1 MNAPLIEFGL
11 VITGVFLCSVVGTA
25 LMRQLAHRYGWV
37 AQPRDDRWH
46 RKPTALFGGL
56 GFYPVFLIGTCWVL
70 VREFEVDWAG
80 GNFFNPPTLA
90 MRLAIALLG
99 GSLLMFLFGLL
110 DDLKH
115 FRPATKLTCELLA
128 ASLFIFA
135 GGVFP
140 LTGSV
145 VIDTLVTYFWF
156 VGVINATNMLD
167 NMDGLASGVGIIA
180 GGTLLALTLG
190 AGRSVEPYP
199 IGLPV
204 SAVLVAAL
212 LGFWWHNRPPAT
224 IFMGDSGSLFLG
236 FVLAALSI
244 PGSLNR
250 HFGIQTG
257 EMLLG
262 PVLALLIPATVLAVP
277 IFDTTL
283 VTITRKWR
291 AQKASQGGR
300 DHSSHR
306 LVGLGLPEK
315 TTVWILYVF
324 AALGGTVAILMQHF
338 PAQALPLLGA
348 FILTL
353 SIVGVYLGHVKVQT
367 VEPDRLPPAWTPL
380 ASTLLYKRRAGEVL
394 LDTILVILCFHGA
407 YVLRFEGVLPDQTLR
422 ALIESLPIVVASMIV
437 VQFLAGIYRGQ
448 WRLFSISDLPAFAIS
463 ALSGTTLSL
472 ALVTLV
478 TRFPEGHSRSAY
490 IIFGVL
496 TFLAMVGSRLSC
508 RLFDAILLKVGNGG
522 FSRNRQP
529 VLIYGAGK
537 SGKMLFDEI
546 LSNPDLRTYTLV
558 GFVEDDSHKVG
569 RKLCGVPVLSMAQCL
584 ERAWNP
590 APEIW
595 ISSKFI
601 PDTKALEVAAS
612 FGGEI
617 VVRRAR
623 LQLSVVERHDQE
635 FITVGNTTQASREES
650 AHEVNQRVEA
660 GIRGE
665 NRLVDWLDSPL

>member
-1 MNAPLIEFGL
+1 MGLGVSGLLTLVILVVIVSALTTGL
-11 VITGVFLCSVVGTA
+11 VRA
-25 LMRQLAHRYGWV
+25 LAHKLGWV
-37 AQPRDDRWH
+37 AMPREDRWH
-46 RKPTALFGGL
+46 KVPTALRGGL
-56 GFYPVFLIGTCWVL
+56 GFYPVFLAGALWVTVPYFIGVKHLTGIEAPEAHEL
-70 VREFEVDWAG
+70 LLIG
-80 GNFFNPPTLA
+80 
-90 MRLAIALLG
+90 ALLL
-99 GSLLMFLFGLL
+99 GSLIMFLVGLW

-115 FRPATKLTCELLA
+115 FRPATKLVAQLVA
-128 ASLFIFA
+128 ASLVIGA

-140 LTGSV
+140 LTGSHV
-145 VIDTLVTYFWF
+145 ADILITYFWF
-156 VGVINATNMLD
+156 IGITNAINMLD
-167 NMDGLASGVGIIA
+167 NMDGLASGVVIIA

-190 AGRSVEPYP
+190 AGPSVEPYP
-199 IGLPV
+199 IGLPL

-244 PGSLNR
+244 PSSLNR

-338 PAQALPLLGA
+338 PAQALPLLGG

-367 VEPDRLPPAWTPL
+367 AEPDRLPPAWTPL
-380 ASTLLYKRRAGEVL
+380 VSMLLYKRRAGEVL
-394 LDTILVILCFHGA
+394 LDTILLILCFYGA
-407 YVLRFEGVLPDQTLR
+407 YLLRFEGLLPDQTQR
-422 ALIESLPIVVASMIV
+422 ALMESLPIVVASMIAV
-437 VQFLAGIYRGQ
+437 HFLMGTYGGQ
-448 WRLFSISDLPAFAIS
+448 WHLFSISDLPAFAIS

-490 IIFGVL
+490 IIFVVL
-496 TFLAMVGSRLSC
+496 TFLAMVGSRLSF
-508 RLFDAILLKVGNGG
+508 RLFDAILLKIGNGG
-522 FSRNRQP
+522 FSQNRQP
-529 VLIYGAGK
+529 VLIYGASK

-546 LSNPDLRTYTLV
+546 LSNPELRTYTPV
-558 GFVEDDSHKVG
+558 GFVDDDSHKVG
-569 RKLCGVPVLSMAQCL
+569 RKLCGVPVLSRAQCL

-601 PDTKALEVAAS
+601 PDTKALEVADS

-617 VVRRAR
+617 GVRRAR
-623 LQLSVVERHDQE
+623 LQLSVVERQDQE
-635 FITVGNTTQASREES
+635 FIEVGKTTQASREES
-650 AHEVNQRVEA
+650 PHELNQRVEA
-660 GIRGE
+660 RNAEKTG
-665 NRLVDWLDSPL
+665 S